1 MLILWH
7 RNLILPHIVT
17 ITVPSGHQWGGVKI
31 PRIEQEY
38 FAAINGIKSE
48 FYVPFGV
55 YYYLINPYLN
65 RWPFRRAYE
74 DKNAFHVHLQLGLLD
89 EDVKIRFPYMVF
101 NRVNGKYYINGLHY
115 ATEIEAIQSL
125 VVFGKDVI
133 VKPTFDTWG
142 NGVMKIKSNDINED
156 TLSMLNK
163 KYGLNYTVQECVK
176 QHPAMATFNQTS
188 VNTVRVMTYFNSKGE
203 YECLRTIQR
212 FGGEG
217 AVVDNACAGGGF
229 CNVTLDGV
237 VERRLFK
244 MQSLQVGELASSVTK
259 EIPSYDMIVKA
270 TLALHKQLPYFD
282 LLGWDIAVDEDGIPV
297 ILEYNC
303 VAPSL
308 DLPQVSGGPLF
319 SEDELEAI
327 MPKVFAF
334 KNKQHL
340 AVNQLVWDEK
350 PGYAWCDDYGFY
362 I

>member
-17 ITVPSGHQWGGVKI
+17 ITVPSGYQWGGVKI

-229 CNVTLDGV
+229 WESTRLIELSKGMNKVSRVLLIQNAVTPS
-237 VERRLFK
+237 RRTGIK
-244 MQSLQVGELASSVTK
+244 C
-259 EIPSYDMIVKA
+259 
-270 TLALHKQLPYFD
+270 HKGNTIIRHDRKGNF
-282 LLGWDIAVDEDGIPV
+282 GIT
-297 ILEYNC
+297 
-303 VAPSL
+303 
-308 DLPQVSGGPLF
+308 
-319 SEDELEAI
+319 
-327 MPKVFAF
+327 
-334 KNKQHL
+334 
-340 AVNQLVWDEK
+340 
-350 PGYAWCDDYGFY
+350 
-362 I
+362 